1 MKKVKNRIIVI
12 FLIGIWVGALH
23 HYIVSQDDRNH
34 KIMDDKKKHLF
45 LKTRY
50 EYEEDVIKKG
60 KEAVEIISTDFRTAN
75 YYMAESLIYHLLM
88 ANKYGKYDLAFENG
102 DLVNVTGKNSLYN
115 AIVIAIMTR
124 FQELFNIPL
133 YADFGCRVHE
143 LLKDNKSDMVKYDVE
158 LFINEVL
165 EKMRRISEIN
175 EITVTDSEK
184 NTYNV
189 YFNVTSIND
198 EMVSGSVDI

>member
-88 ANKYGKYDLAFENG
+88 ANKYGKYDYCVYFYSYLMPSTDEGCYNEDNLRLSLEYLNYGAKNHSRGCINKLWEIYS
-102 DLVNVTGKNSLYN
+102 TGIGVRKDSLK
-115 AIVIAIMTR
+115 ADSLEK
-124 FQELFNIPL
+124 EL
-133 YADFGCRVHE
+133 E
-143 LLKDNKSDMVKYDVE
+143 LLNNK
-158 LFINEVL
+158 L
-165 EKMRRISEIN
+165 
-175 EITVTDSEK
+175 
-184 NTYNV
+184 
-189 YFNVTSIND
+189 
-198 EMVSGSVDI
+198 